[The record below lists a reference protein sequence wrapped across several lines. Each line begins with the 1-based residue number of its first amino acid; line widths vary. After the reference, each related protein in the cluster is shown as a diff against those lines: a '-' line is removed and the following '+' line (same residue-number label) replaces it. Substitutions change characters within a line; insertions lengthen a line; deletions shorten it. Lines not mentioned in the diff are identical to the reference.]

1 VPRAKGGFK
10 TRQRRKK
17 WLKLSKGYRGAANN
31 VYKKSRETVEHALAG
46 AYGDR
51 KRKKGDF
58 KRLWI
63 IRINA
68 AVRQYDLNYSRFID
82 LLKKNN
88 IEINR
93 KVLSEMAIHHPE
105 EFEQLIKKIKG

>member
-1 VPRAKGGFK
+1 MPRAKGGVK
-10 TRQRRKK
+10 SVKRRKK

-46 AYGDR
+46 AYRDR
-51 KRKKGDF
+51 KKKKGDF

-63 IRINA
+63 VRINA
-68 AVRQYDLNYSRFID
+68 AVRQYDLNYSRFIS
-82 LLKKNN
+82 LLKDNN

-93 KVLSEMAIHHPE
+93 KVLSEMAIHNPV
-105 EFEQLIKKIKG
+105 EFEQLVKKVSA